1 MKHLILS
8 IVLAFSAGIFAQN
21 AVTEKRVEFDL
32 KDGFSNERVF
42 EFGPKGMLIFSKQDK
57 DENQISTYRFEKY
70 RLGINARS
78 KLHDR
83 EQILC

>member
-42 EFGPKGMLIFSKQDK
+42 EFGPKGMLIFSKH
-57 DENQISTYRFEKY
+57 R
-70 RLGINARS
+70 
-78 KLHDR
+78 
-83 EQILC
+83 